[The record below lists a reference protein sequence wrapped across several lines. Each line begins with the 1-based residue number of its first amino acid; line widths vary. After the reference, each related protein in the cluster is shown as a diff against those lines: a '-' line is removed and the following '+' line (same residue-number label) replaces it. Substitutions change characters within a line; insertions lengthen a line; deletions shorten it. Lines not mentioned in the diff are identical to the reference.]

1 MRYRCC
7 ECDDGCCV
15 LEVKPKSD
23 FLPFGCPYMLDDA
36 AEWDMWPHEPG
47 EDCENEWAG
56 CDGFKTPEMT
66 K

>member
-1 MRYRCC
+1 M
-7 ECDDGCCV
+7 

-56 CDGFKTPEMT
+56 CDGFKTSEVT